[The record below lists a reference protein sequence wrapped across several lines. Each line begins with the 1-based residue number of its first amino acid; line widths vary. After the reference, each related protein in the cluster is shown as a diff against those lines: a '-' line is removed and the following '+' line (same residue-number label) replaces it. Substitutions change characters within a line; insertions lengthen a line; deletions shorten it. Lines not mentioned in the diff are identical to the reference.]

1 MQQNNYEK
9 MFYSATTRN
18 KNKLYRTKHASNGNE
33 ILTKCWRPNDER
45 TVKFS
50 GHFMYLV
57 NQEKSIKQLL
67 LAQRNK
73 SPG

>member
-1 MQQNNYEK
+1 

-33 ILTKCWRPNDER
+33 ILTKCWGYNFAP

-50 GHFMYLV
+50 GHFMHLV
-57 NQEKSIKQLL
+57 NQDKSIK
-67 LAQRNK
+67 
-73 SPG
+73 

>member
-1 MQQNNYEK
+1 

-33 ILTKCWRPNDER
+33 VLTKCWSSNGEP

-50 GHFMYLV
+50 GHFMHLV
-57 NQEKSIKQLL
+57 NQDKSIK
-67 LAQRNK
+67 
-73 SPG
+73 